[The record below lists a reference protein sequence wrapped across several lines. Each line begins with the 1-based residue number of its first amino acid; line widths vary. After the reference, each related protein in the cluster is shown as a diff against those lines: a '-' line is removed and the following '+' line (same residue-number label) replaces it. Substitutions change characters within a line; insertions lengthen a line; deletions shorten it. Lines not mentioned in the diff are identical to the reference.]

1 MTTHAVAR
9 SLAHDALVRRFAT
22 DPQDGAVKA
31 LAGVGFLETAYGDGW
46 KGSGAGSNNIGAC
59 QAGSGWH
66 GDVFSYVDTHPT
78 STGGSVPYRVDFRKY
93 PSPAAGWLDL
103 VEVEYVNRGR
113 AGVLAAANENDF
125 HRVSELLYAT
135 GYYEGWGASK
145 AERIEHH
152 FQALSRAI
160 RTADAAAGLVVV
172 AQPRP
177 LLSIPPTVRRGDGRW
192 NDRQDVV
199 RLLQRELRDCAAD
212 GEFGPITAQ
221 CVCAYQKA
229 HGLVVEPVVGVQT
242 WTCLLTDSYVPGEIA
257 A

>member
-1 MTTHAVAR
+1 M
-9 SLAHDALVRRFAT
+9 
-22 DPQDGAVKA
+22 KA
-31 LAGVGFLETAYGDGW
+31 LAGVGFLETDYGDGW
-46 KGSGAGSNNIGAC
+46 HGAGAGKNNIGAC
-59 QAGSGWH
+59 QAGPSWH
-66 GDVFSYVDTHPT
+66 GEVFSYTDTHPT
-78 STGGSVPYRVDFRKY
+78 STGGNVPYKVDFRAY

-113 AGVLAAANENDF
+113 AAVLAAANENDF
-125 HRVSELLYAT
+125 HAVSEQLYAS
-135 GYYEGWGASK
+135 GYYEGWGKNRS
-145 AERIEHH
+145 ERIEHH

-160 RTADAAAGLVVV
+160 RLADAAAGLVVPAV
-172 AQPRP
+172 SRP
-177 LLSIPPTVRRGDGRW
+177 LLTIPPTVQRGDGRW

-221 CVCAYQKA
+221 CVCDYQHA
-229 HGLVVEPVVGVQT
+229 HKLVVEPVVGVQT